1 MQECPTP
8 PNPRVVKASS
18 SNIWSGGNEGIYQV
32 PLEVEQ
38 NHKIKFPTSAS
49 VLNHQCTVDPPGG
62 YEEYTSTLLKPQ
74 HREKG
79 QKTSRQRHVS
89 AVAGESDKTYTDK
102 RHNNP
107 SAAAIAASTA
117 SEASI
122 ASGDLWR
129 LQNKFPTQDFEQD
142 LHPFQENLVGG
153 LAGLRSNSGNYT
165 RLPQP
170 QPQPTT
176 VSRPNS
182 QHIYVDLDSSNSS
195 SFSSASGAAGPE
207 TPQTGNTQCHN
218 TPRSY
223 VVSQC

>member
-1 MQECPTP
+1 M
-8 PNPRVVKASS
+8 
-18 SNIWSGGNEGIYQV
+18 
-32 PLEVEQ
+32 
-38 NHKIKFPTSAS
+38 
-49 VLNHQCTVDPPGG
+49 LNHQCTVDPPGG
-62 YEEYTSTLLKPQ
+62 YEEYTSQLLKTQ
-74 HREKG
+74 QREKG
-79 QKTSRQRHVS
+79 QKSRQRHVS
-89 AVAGESDKTYTDK
+89 AVAGGSDKTHTDK
-102 RHNNP
+102 RPNNP

-117 SEASI
+117 SEASV

-153 LAGLRSNSGNYT
+153 LGLRSNSGNYT

-170 QPQPTT
+170 QPQPT

-195 SFSSASGAAGPE
+195 FSSASGAAEPE
-207 TPQTGNTQCHN
+207 TPQTGSGPTGTTQCHN

>member
-1 MQECPTP
+1 LQECPTP
-8 PNPRVVKASS
+8 PNPRVVNASS
-18 SNIWSGGNEGIYQV
+18 SIWSGGNEGIYQV

-38 NHKIKFPTSAS
+38 NHKIFPTSAS
-49 VLNHQCTVDPPGG
+49 MLNHQCTVNPPGG
-62 YEEYTSTLLKPQ
+62 YEDYTSTLLKPQ
-74 HREKG
+74 QREKG
-79 QKTSRQRHVS
+79 QKSRQRHVS
-89 AVAGESDKTYTDK
+89 AIAGGSDK
-102 RHNNP
+102 RPNNP
-107 SAAAIAASTA
+107 SAAAIASTA

-153 LAGLRSNSGNYT
+153 LGLRSNSGNYK

-170 QPQPTT
+170 QPQPQA

-195 SFSSASGAAGPE
+195 FSSASGAAEPE
-207 TPQTGNTQCHN
+207 TPQTGTTTQCH